1 MATRTPSLKR
11 GLFQALFV
19 LVGITTLASASLVS
33 ITSVLHET
41 TQELSSA
48 VETVRIAKDAQR
60 DLLLHAR
67 ANDRITRSE
76 KANELRAQLIEAR
89 RYISNDEELAVFQR
103 AERDVDAYLRADDTR
118 RLELEPAAYEA
129 LGDLVRDN
137 IAQAEA
143 STSRATRLDTT
154 ANVVGFVMAF
164 GVLAGAI
171 ALGWWVR
178 ARAFRPVIGVASV
191 IRSYGLGNEAL
202 RAPEDGPEEL
212 RDMAQ
217 QFNAMADRLAEQR
230 TAHRTYLAA
239 VAHDLRNP
247 LNTLRLAVDT
257 VSEQTPD
264 RARLDR
270 VLSIVR
276 RQIARLTRLAEDLL
290 DTSNLAAGRLGLHI
304 SRHDLREVVTATA
317 ELFSSTSAKHRIECA
332 LPDRPALVRCDG
344 QRMEQVLANLVG
356 NAIKYSPDG
365 GVVRVSVASTPD
377 SVEIEVADQGVGMTA
392 EEVQKVFQPFARAET
407 LRRAVPGHGLGLF
420 IAQRIVEE
428 HGGTMS
434 IESTP
439 GKGSVVRVVVPAE
452 SCGEMLGQV
461 AHVAHVH

>member
-1 MATRTPSLKR
+1 MGPRIPSLRR
-11 GLFQALFV
+11 GLIQALIV
-19 LVGITTLASASLVS
+19 LVALTTLASATLIS
-33 ITSVLHET
+33 ITSILHGT

-67 ANDRITRSE
+67 ANDGITRSE
-76 KANELRAQLIEAR
+76 KASEVRTHLFEAR
-89 RYISNDEELAVFQR
+89 HYISNDEERAVFER
-103 AERDVDAYLRADDTR
+103 AEREVDVYLRAPDPDTR
-118 RLELEPAAYEA
+118 AQLEPAAYEA

-137 IAQAEA
+137 IVQAEA
-143 STSRATRLDTT
+143 AQRRATRLDTI
-154 ANVVGFVMAF
+154 ANVVGFSTALA
-164 GVLAGAI
+164 VLAGAL

-178 ARAFRPVIGVASV
+178 ARALRPVLGLAHV
-191 IRSYGLGNEAL
+191 IRNYGLGKEKL

-212 RDMAQ
+212 REMAR
-217 QFNAMADRLAEQR
+217 QFNGMADRLAEQH

-257 VSEQTPD
+257 VSGDTLD

-290 DTSNLAAGRLGLHI
+290 DTANLEAGRLGLHL
-304 SRHDLREVVTATA
+304 SMHDVREVVHSTV
-317 ELFSSTSAKHRIECA
+317 ELFATTSSKHRLEAIV
-332 LPDRPALVRCDG
+332 PDGPALVRCDA
-344 QRMEQVLANLVG
+344 QRIEQVLANLVG
-356 NAIKYSPDG
+356 NAIKYSPNG
-365 GVVRVSVASTPD
+365 GLVRVSVDVTTESVAIAVADDGIGMTPE
-377 SVEIEVADQGVGMTA
+377 EIE
-392 EEVQKVFQPFARAET
+392 KVSQPFTRAET

-428 HGGTMS
+428 HGGSMA
-434 IESTP
+434 IESSP
-439 GKGSVVRVVVPAE
+439 GRGSIVRVVLPCDGA
-452 SCGEMLGQV
+452 GPTGDH
-461 AHVAHVH
+461 AVH